1 MKKLIGA
8 CAFLA
13 GMLICSVSFAQDDTK
28 MQTLV
33 FDDDHIEGDLMMPDS
48 GNTRVHELEELSSLI
63 KARED
68 FSDEMLKTVDEL

>member
-28 MQTLV
+28 MQTLS
-33 FDDDHIEGDLMMPDS
+33 FEEDYIEGDLMLPSTDWNN
-48 GNTRVHELEELSSLI
+48 GHRVDVMNLI
-63 KARED
+63 KTRDD
-68 FSDEMLKTVDEL
+68 FAVEIRKTVFEL